1 MKACQT
7 VQEVIAHTI
16 QVQARGLAAPMNTL
30 TKEFI
35 RAQMRRDCESLGLRD
50 LDRDIPPVVHV
61 AGTKGKGSTCAL
73 VESILRQGKL
83 RTGLFTSPH
92 LVDIRERI
100 RLNGKLLP
108 RQEFDD
114 HVMTTYKLLGVERME
129 TIGFFQ
135 FLTLAMFR
143 IFALK
148 RHEVDVLILETGIG
162 GRLDF
167 TNCVDSP
174 VCCAITRLDFDH
186 VSLLGNTLEL
196 IAGEKAGIAKSKTRL
211 FTLAS
216 QPALLPVIQHCC
228 DQVGAVMETV
238 EPLDASKFD
247 IGIKGGAHQLEN
259 AALASAM
266 ARVVFA
272 KLNPRLL
279 ERQDAMNET
288 IAVGLATCRFPGR
301 AQVEKMLS
309 NQVTCYL
316 DGAHT
321 PISVECA
328 AKWFQST
335 AMDQGTTPKKKRAL
349 VFHCSADR
357 NPKHL
362 LEIIRHE
369 CTFDYVFMVPPTS
382 GPRSPAGYHD
392 QLVQYWNELNS
403 TKATVVETCSPL
415 ALKQRLSDLPEIT
428 QVLVVGSFFLVGDA
442 LQFWVEDWNVE
453 QAFV

>member
-16 QVQARGLAAPMNTL
+16 QVQARGLAAPVNTL

-35 RAQMRRDCESLGLRD
+35 RAQMRRDCASLGLRD

-73 VESILRQGKL
+73 VESVLRQGKL

-100 RLNGKLLP
+100 RVNGKLLP
-108 RQEFDD
+108 RDEFED
-114 HVMTTYKLLGVERME
+114 HVMATYKLLGVERME
-129 TIGFFQ
+129 TVGFFQ

-143 IFALK
+143 LFALK
-148 RHEVDVLILETGIG
+148 RLEVDVLILETGIG

-174 VCCAITRLDFDH
+174 LCCAITRLDFDH
-186 VSLLGNTLEL
+186 VALLGNTLEL
-196 IAGEKAGIAKSKTRL
+196 IAGEKAGIAKPRVRL

-216 QPALLPVIQHCC
+216 QPALLPEIQRCC
-228 DQVGAVMETV
+228 DQVGAVLETV
-238 EPLDASKFD
+238 EPLDASRFD

-272 KLNPRLL
+272 KLWPVPQGLV
-279 ERQDAMNET
+279 DET
-288 IAVGLATCRFPGR
+288 IAAGLAACRFPGR
-301 AQVEKMLS
+301 AQVEKALGGR
-309 NQVTCYL
+309 VTCYL

-321 PISVECA
+321 PVSVECA

-335 AMDQGTTPKKKRAL
+335 ATPNKKRAL
-349 VFHCSADR
+349 VFHCSGDR

-362 LEIIRHE
+362 LEIIHRE
-369 CTFDYVFMVPPTS
+369 CAFDFAFMVPPTS
-382 GPRSPAGYHD
+382 GPRSPAAYHD
-392 QLVQYWNELNS
+392 QLVEYWRELS
-403 TKATVVETCSPL
+403 PASAAETCSPL
-415 ALKQRLSDLPEIT
+415 ALKQRLSESPEIA

-442 LQFWVEDWNVE
+442 LQFWVDDWNVE